1 MDIEADIIEFK
12 VPIENN
18 KTLFVW
24 DILPTLTE
32 AFIYESIWNIFSDFG
47 ALYLVKVCQNAAV
60 AEPGF
65 YAIVKF
71 YSSAQA
77 SRAQRATQGKG
88 LFQKSPLK
96 VRLCTRQSH
105 GFSYNV
111 KGLSNYK
118 CQELANHYLGFNGW
132 SSQVV
137 TVQDISSTDGA
148 ADAGAGQDSQ
158 ALRLKYGCIIELS
171 FPDHNAS
178 CRGMGVAEQSYQN
191 FPGHMEVC
199 LMRGKLQKYAK
210 NNALADAFRKVLLVL
225 LSNGR
230 VVVEC
235 RFDPD
240 EILPDEDLTG
250 VIKVSDISWDQ
261 FENVEE
267 EDSLSEL
274 TLNMSN

>member
-96 VRLCTRQSH
+96 
-105 GFSYNV
+105 
-111 KGLSNYK
+111 GLSNYK
-118 CQELANHYLGFNGW
+118 CQELANYYLGFNGW

-137 TVQDISSTDGA
+137 TLQDISSTDGA

-158 ALRLKYGCIIELS
+158 ALRFKYGCIIELS
-171 FPDHNAS
+171 FPNHNAS
-178 CRGMGVAEQSYQN
+178 CRGVGVAEQSYQN

-199 LMRGKLQKYAK
+199 LMRGKLQKCAK
-210 NNALADAFRKVLLVL
+210 NNALSDAFRKVLLVL

-235 RFDPD
+235 KFDPD

-261 FENVEE
+261 FENMEE
-267 EDSLSEL
+267 EDFLSEL